1 MATEWAIQMADSA
14 RRRMKELGKSS
25 RVEVVEPLAVFTR
38 DNWICQICFKPVRPN
53 SIDPYD
59 PQRVSLDH
67 RLPIF
72 MGGSHTI
79 SNLQTSHLVCN
90 SAKGARPQSPS

>member
-38 DNWICQICFKPVRPN
+38 DNWTCQICFKPVRPN

>member
-1 MATEWAIQMADSA
+1 MASEWAIQMADSA
-14 RRRMKELGKSS
+14 RRRMLELGKSS
-25 RVEVVEPLAVFTR
+25 RVEVVEPLAVFAR
-38 DNWICQICFKPVRPN
+38 DKWICQICFQPVRPE

-67 RLPIF
+67 RLPIA

-79 SNLQTSHLVCN
+79 TNLQTSHLVCN
-90 SAKGARPQSPS
+90 SAKGARPQPPS

>member
-38 DNWICQICFKPVRPN
+38 DNWTCQICFKPVRPN

-72 MGGSHTI
+72 MGDSHTI

>member
-38 DNWICQICFKPVRPN
+38 DNWTCQICFKPVRPN

-59 PQRVSLDH
+59 PQRASLDH